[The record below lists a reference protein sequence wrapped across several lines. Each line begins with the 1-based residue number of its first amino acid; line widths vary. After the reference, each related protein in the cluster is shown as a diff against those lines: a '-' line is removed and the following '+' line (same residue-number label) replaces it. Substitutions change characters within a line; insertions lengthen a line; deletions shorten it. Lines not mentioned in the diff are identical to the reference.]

1 MSEIEK
7 KGKKKSN
14 SDVKWEEMTAFEKF
28 TAIILGIAVL
38 LFIFLVILIIFGGVF
53 GKSSGYPE
61 VYAKNYKEDWPFG
74 SHEQGR
80 LYCLTGV
87 YKGVYRPLVLMSL
100 DKEAYAL
107 NDNARKAKIVGK
119 PAYPD
124 GHQFM
129 REARLSAQSGMR
141 NTINALIKEATEKG
155 GCASLIGYPATSC
168 NTYTDEQDTPCTPLY
183 RAYKEVEE
191 NRRKLYQ

>member
-1 MSEIEK
+1 M
-7 KGKKKSN
+7 
-14 SDVKWEEMTAFEKF
+14 
-28 TAIILGIAVL
+28 
-38 LFIFLVILIIFGGVF
+38 
-53 GKSSGYPE
+53 
-61 VYAKNYKEDWPFG
+61 
-74 SHEQGR
+74 
-80 LYCLTGV
+80 YCLRGV
-87 YKGVYRPLVLMSL
+87 YKGVYHPIVLISL
-100 DKEAYAL
+100 NKTVYAL

-119 PAYPD
+119 QAYPD

-155 GCASLIGYPATSC
+155 SCADFIGHPATSC

-183 RAYKEVEE
+183 RAYKEVED